1 MPTFNNP
8 QDPNTPLFVT
18 RSGRLL
24 TNYDLDLAAGHSYSI
39 DNTAILS
46 LNTLG
51 VTVINSNLRSV
62 GTLNSLEVEGD
73 SLLAGFAFFNS
84 SLGRVGLG
92 TDEPVAS
99 IDIIDNNVQIT
110 IGSPEVNLAT
120 IGTHSNHN
128 LAITT
133 DNQARISIANTGEI
147 TIPGNLTIHGTLTV
161 DSVIT
166 DSRVDRGHSLQF
178 IPNLDSTVYGLGLVW
193 SATDRPREML
203 MMSGPDRIWTTE
215 SIDIDEGKE
224 YFIDGRSVLSSTT
237 LGVHI
242 TRSSLTSV
250 GILENLIVAGNIK
263 TSTIEFN
270 DNLSINNNGVY
281 GSNSIH
287 LSLDAGGILY
297 SDANQITVGDITL
310 QSRPVRIFGQLSV
323 NVNSPDPTLGLQ
335 VNGDVNLNGKR
346 FTSGTTT
353 PTNGTFGVGDI
364 CWNTDPQPNSY
375 VGWICLVPGNPG
387 QWAPFGQIAA
397 Q

>member
-147 TIPGNLTIHGTLTV
+147 TIPGDLTIHGTLTV
-161 DSVIT
+161 DNVIT

-178 IPNLDSTVYGLGLVW
+178 VPNLDSTVYGLGLVW

-203 MMSGPDRIWTTE
+203 MMSGPDRLWTTE
-215 SIDIDEGKE
+215 SFDIAEGKS
-224 YFIDGRSVLSSTT
+224 YHINGQPVLSSTE
-237 LGVHI
+237 LG
-242 TRSSLTSV
+242 SSVVSSQLSSV
-250 GILENLIVAGNIK
+250 GILTNLSVAGNIH
-263 TSTIEFN
+263 TSTISFN
-270 DNLSINNNGVY
+270 DNLSINNNGLFA
-281 GSNSIH
+281 SSFLQINSQFGN
-287 LSLDAGGILY
+287 LLFGDES
-297 SDANQITVGDITL
+297 QITVGDITK
-310 QSRPVRIFGQLSV
+310 QSRPVRIFGLLSV
-323 NVNSPDPTLGLQ
+323 NVNNPDPTLELQ
-335 VNGDVNLNGKR
+335 VNGDVNLGGKR
-346 FTSGTTT
+346 FTTGVNT
-353 PTNGTFGVGDI
+353 PTTGTFAVGDI
-364 CWNTDPQPNSY
+364 CWNTDPNPNGY
-375 VGWICLVPGNPG
+375 IGWVCIVPGNPG
-387 QWAPFGQIAA
+387 QWSPFGQIAS